1 MLEGTINRNRARGR
15 QQYKCEVNIKKWM
28 NSGQT
33 EYDPLEIHCSQSS
46 FWRWHLLIDH
56 INIERCTETSLQIIP
71 CWSVLVGKSAGG
83 GGGKWKTM
91 LHVARCLI
99 DQHRT
104 ETDERL

>member
-71 CWSVLVGKSAGG
+71 CWSVLVGKSAERVGG
-83 GGGKWKTM
+83 GG
-91 LHVARCLI
+91 V
-99 DQHRT
+99 
-104 ETDERL
+104 